1 MILGE
6 HRGLALYT
14 LGQRSGL
21 CIGGRAGSAAA
32 PWYVADKD
40 TRRNAL
46 IVVQDQDHPLL
57 LSDAFDVEQMHWL
70 DSEGGGAADADG
82 RALECAVKTRYRQ
95 NDLDCTV
102 RLHVSAAPIW
112 RVNLSEP
119 ARAVTPGQYAV
130 FYRGARCLGGGVI
143 AQRFNFRTAHGARG
157 ITYNSLFS
165 VEGS

>member
-21 CIGGRAGSAAA
+21 RIGGRAGTAAA
-32 PWYVADKD
+32 PWYVADKNME
-40 TRRNAL
+40 RNAL
-46 IVVQDQDHPLL
+46 IVVQDQNHPLL
-57 LSDAFDVEQMHWL
+57 LSDSFDVDQMNWL
-70 DSEGGGAADADG
+70 CPGGAADQPM
-82 RALECAVKTRYRQ
+82 ECSVKTRYRQ

-102 RLHVSAAPIW
+102 HLSAARADAADSSW
-112 RVNLSEP
+112 RVALSSP

-130 FYRGARCLGGGVI
+130 FYRGALCLGGGVI
-143 AQRFNFRTAHGARG
+143 ARRFNSHMRPAARG
-157 ITYNSLFS
+157 ITYNCSFS